1 MLYVKL
7 PEACP
12 LALQV
17 LPPPALAFL
26 GAPPLDVKPEKICND
41 DKCDM
46 YNYLKPVPL
55 SIWNLHVPTK
65 VSMCQIHCMCCQ
77 YLDPILTVV
86 AYVSKFWS
94 TLTNITI
101 K

>member
-26 GAPPLDVKPEKICND
+26 GASPLDVKPEKICND
-41 DKCDM
+41 DECDM

-55 SIWNLHVPTK
+55 LSRYSHLLLQLSWVHHLFMQSLKKSLMMMSK
-65 VSMCQIHCMCCQ
+65 VC
-77 YLDPILTVV
+77 T
-86 AYVSKFWS
+86 
-94 TLTNITI
+94 IT
-101 K
+101 